1 MKSKEEFKFKNRQI
15 GAAGFV
21 ANQIMENM
29 INKPKLDTVGKE
41 FYESADKVITV
52 KRQKTLNLDKLESK
66 LDDAL
71 AKETKESLT
80 DWLNSKRNKQETLEE
95 AAENY
100 LLSSVERNQYGD
112 ELSFI
117 DGTKWQAERMYEIMN
132 AYADDVMGGCNLR
145 AKEWFEKFKSK

>member
-1 MKSKEEFKFKNRQI
+1 MKQEELEEELKFKNRQI

-21 ANQIMENM
+21 ANKIMENM

-41 FYESADKVITV
+41 FYETADMTITV
-52 KRQKTLNLDKLESK
+52 K
-66 LDDAL
+66 
-71 AKETKESLT
+71 
-80 DWLNSKRNKQETLEE
+80 KQETLEE

-117 DGTKWQAERMYEIMN
+117 DGAKWQVERMYEIMN
-132 AYADDVMGGCNLR
+132 AYVDDVMGGCNLR
-145 AKEWFEKFKSK
+145 AKEWFEQNKNK